1 MLNHIGCY
9 FSIMIFLSCERNI
22 FLVWVWYF
30 KKNQDRGWIV
40 SNIFSSSFVFTI
52 YNFSP
57 LTCSWFLYLFS
68 YYFFFKI
75 KHIEVLEKKTAEKA
89 YPFLPSP
96 PSSASCSNHS
106 DLCTYELVGYITY
119 KGEYIFYF
127 LNRFARHEI
136 MCMSVHT
143 FFTWIWIFIIG
154 YIPESNKT

>member
-30 KKNQDRGWIV
+30 KKNQDRGWIL

-57 LTCSWFLYLFS
+57 LTCWWFLYLFS
-68 YYFFFKI
+68 YYLFFKI

-96 PSSASCSNHS
+96 PPSVSCSNHS
-106 DLCTYELVGYITY
+106 DLCTYELLVILLTMVNIHF
-119 KGEYIFYF
+119 IFSIDLQDMKLCLCLYTHF
-127 LNRFARHEI
+127 SHGF
-136 MCMSVHT
+136 
-143 FFTWIWIFIIG
+143 
-154 YIPESNKT
+154 ESSL

>member
-22 FLVWVWYF
+22 FLVWVWYL
-30 KKNQDRGWIV
+30 KKNQDRGWIL

-57 LTCSWFLYLFS
+57 LTCWWFLYLFS

-96 PSSASCSNHS
+96 PPSASWSNHS

-119 KGEYIFYF
+119 KGEYIYF
-127 LNRFARHEI
+127 
-136 MCMSVHT
+136 
-143 FFTWIWIFIIG
+143 IFSIDLQDMKLCVCLYTHFSHG
-154 YIPESNKT
+154 FESSL